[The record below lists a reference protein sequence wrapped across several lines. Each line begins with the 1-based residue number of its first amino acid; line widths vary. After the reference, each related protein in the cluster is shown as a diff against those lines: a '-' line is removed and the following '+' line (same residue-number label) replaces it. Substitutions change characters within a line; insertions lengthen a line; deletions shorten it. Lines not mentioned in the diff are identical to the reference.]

1 MIDQGV
7 NMEVKVVEKKQG
19 AANDVMNEPGFEIHD
34 LMFTNHDLIQCLM
47 LCSSSCVES
56 IFNPFVNAL
65 MITIDRKEKHIICA
79 PMTFNKTYS
88 RKLKKDD
95 GDVKVNTYI
104 QENDNKTLLLL
115 STGFIMDNFELVQG
129 VHDFLI
135 DEDQPFVYLEA
146 SDIESL
152 TVKDPL
158 IV

>member
-1 MIDQGV
+1 
-7 NMEVKVVEKKQG
+7 MEVKIKEKEQG
-19 AANDVMNEPGFEIHD
+19 AAIDVMEHEGFEVHD
-34 LMFTNHDLIQCLM
+34 LMFSNRQLIQCLM

-79 PMTFNKTYS
+79 PMAFNKEFS
-88 RKLKKDD
+88 RKLKKSD

-104 QENDNKTLLLL
+104 QENPDKTLLLL
-115 STGFIMDNFELVQG
+115 STGFIMDNFELIQG
-129 VHDFLI
+129 MHDFLI

-146 SDIESL
+146 ADIESL

-158 IV
+158 VI